1 MLWPAECHFLGGL
14 YDCHFLCQLN
24 RAGEWVTLFGWFF
37 GVPNQLRWASGTFL
51 GDLYDS
57 HFYGNFYVTFLG
69 VKSTHVRECHFF
81 GWFIWFSLF
90 FVIFLGVKSTW
101 ARWVS
106 LFWVTAALY
115 SWAVTAAL
123 DLTQVWERRRRER
136 WSWCNEDNVRIWW
149 EYDSGIITHH
159 WLSFLLPESTTL
171 GWRNLGNARLVVC
184 VGVSQRVR
192 SLSSNCKRR
201 KKFSEKV
208 IWRKGWAA

>member
-1 MLWPAECHFLGGL
+1 M
-14 YDCHFLCQLN
+14 
-24 RAGEWVTLFGWFF
+24 
-37 GVPNQLRWASGTFL
+37 
-51 GDLYDS
+51 
-57 HFYGNFYVTFLG
+57 
-69 VKSTHVRECHFF
+69 
-81 GWFIWFSLF
+81 
-90 FVIFLGVKSTW
+90 IFLGVKSTW

-171 GWRNLGNARLVVC
+171 GWRNLGNARLVCRRLPKGKVFVQQLQEVQKAQWKGNLKERLSC
-184 VGVSQRVR
+184 IVPPEKENGNKSVTYLLRRQTCPNSLMSAPSPDEVHQNTFPHVLYFHGAGDENGLIWSWHQARSNKWMQQRNQGVEWKTKDDN
-192 SLSSNCKRR
+192 L
-201 KKFSEKV
+201 
-208 IWRKGWAA
+208 